1 MKINETQI
9 REIIVSTLLECTV
22 NVDNITTE
30 QWIGVIKQKFSET
43 HSIQPCDVTLS
54 YRAVLAVLN
63 KLTSGD
69 GYYNVITESNYV
81 KGDEGLSGD
90 GPNHSKYNFFYT

>member
-1 MKINETQI
+1 MKPNKKQI
-9 REIIVSTLLECTV
+9 HEIIVNVLLECTEH
-22 NVDNITTE
+22 VDNITTND
-30 QWIGVIKQKFSET
+30 WVNIIKDKLSET
-43 HSIQPCDVTLS
+43 YDVKKSDIQLS
-54 YRAVLAVLN
+54 YRIVLAVLN
-63 KLTSGD
+63 ELVEGD